1 MDSQQAQLALL
12 ESGHAYQVLQQRM
25 QREMQ
30 VFNELIKWH
39 TDTKQWR
46 KDEIEQYGEL
56 VAKQSA
62 LENTAISFDVQAE
75 SFLET

>member
-39 TDTKQWR
+39 TD
-46 KDEIEQYGEL
+46 
-56 VAKQSA
+56 AKQGERMRSK
-62 LENTAISFDVQAE
+62 NTTVLLRNKLRLKIRLLD
-75 SFLET
+75 